1 MADKILEMFFD
12 LDRWTKAIAKGVG
25 KDIRK
30 DQLIHLASE
39 HTRLA
44 IASAMKHGEYF
55 TLEEMQ
61 AAVGGMVEI
70 IELADKQSMILN
82 EEGKLLDL
90 PYNEQADEIFH
101 QHYTTQDYIVGDVLL
116 CENELIR

>member
-1 MADKILEMFFD
+1 MAEIIKTD
-12 LDRWTKAIAKGVG
+12 G
-25 KDIRK
+25 
-30 DQLIHLASE
+30 
-39 HTRLA
+39 TRTVTTPA
-44 IASAMKHGEYF
+44 NGEYF

-70 IELADKQSMILN
+70 IELDDKQSMILN

-90 PYNEQADEIFH
+90 PYNEEADKIFH
-101 QHYTTQDYIVGDVLL
+101 QHFTTLDYIVGDVLL

>member
-1 MADKILEMFFD
+1 MAEIIKTD
-12 LDRWTKAIAKGVG
+12 G
-25 KDIRK
+25 
-30 DQLIHLASE
+30 
-39 HTRLA
+39 TRTA
-44 IASAMKHGEYF
+44 TTPANGEYF

-70 IELADKQSMILN
+70 IELDDKQSMILN

-90 PYNEQADEIFH
+90 PYNEEADEIFH
-101 QHYTTQDYIVGDVLL
+101 QHYSTLDYIVGDVLL